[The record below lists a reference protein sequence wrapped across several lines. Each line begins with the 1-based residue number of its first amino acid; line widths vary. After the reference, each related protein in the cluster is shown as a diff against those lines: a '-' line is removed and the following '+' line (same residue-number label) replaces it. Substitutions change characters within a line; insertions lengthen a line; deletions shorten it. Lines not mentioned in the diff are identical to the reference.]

1 MYFIKYF
8 IILLFFNFSYGEE
21 KSSISLN
28 QNEIFQDTQ
37 QPGLSDSG
45 LNPQGAENSLK
56 IQTENEDLEK
66 QLGDRFQT
74 EDLTKEKITD
84 FLLKQGYFNSRVVKT
99 IKGFHIQDPYQII
112 FILKGNHFFNDY
124 KIKKLMKAN
133 SANQGKGFEE
143 ALLSSLKAAYHSEG
157 FQKILIKKKQI
168 SKGWKKWVYLTF
180 NEGPRIKIAAINLK
194 GFISKPSRF
203 YVDFIKSNSSPLIR
217 KGYFNKKDL
226 EIGYKNLILFLKKNG
241 YLQSKIYSDRII
253 YKNNKAYITVN
264 MDEGPLTLV
273 KSITFEGNQSFSHAV
288 LSGLIESRIF
298 EPLRLEVLEKDILA
312 LEEFYKHKGY
322 LQVKILNKESIV
334 SYSGDKRSYT
344 DIHIVIGE
352 GVQSRIS
359 AIFIKGAVKMKE
371 SFIRKLLKFKTNEIL
386 NLKKIRASRNVLN
399 SLGVFSRVSI
409 DFDEKA
415 EKTVVTV
422 SLTEKKSRA
431 VRMGAGMNTERG
443 LTARAYTEFTHRN
456 LFGQGRNLF
465 GKVSG
470 QLNFI
475 EKRLV
480 SEYEL
485 SAVYQEIF
493 FPGQNIK
500 GNVGL
505 SRERNIFNYTEENIN
520 GVRKNKI
527 RFFVETH
534 LSEKIRVSWTA
545 WDLEGRREFCIY
557 RTNCSVNFQS
567 IGSTGLMFAYDKRD
581 NIFNPSRGLLFSLSG
596 EYASALLGSSPDIQF
611 SKINAQSQ
619 FYFPFSENYTL
630 AAELRSGMLFSAR
643 TIPVSRAFILGGQTT
658 IRGYDGHIKGE
669 RIPNSRDVHIERAN
683 ESLKLGGS
691 SSVTSSQYGLV
702 KLELRFP
709 FFKSVKG
716 LVFYDGGGVYL
727 NAGRS
732 KNSLLALGH
741 AVGFGFRYEGF
752 LIPIGLDFGYKLP
765 PKEGNDYRFH
775 FAIGL
780 F

>member
-1 MYFIKYF
+1 MYIIKYF
-8 IILLFFNFSYGEE
+8 IILLPFYFCYGEE
-21 KSSISLN
+21 TLSSS
-28 QNEIFQDTQ
+28 
-37 QPGLSDSG
+37 
-45 LNPQGAENSLK
+45 ANSLK
-56 IQTENEDLEK
+56 IQTENKYLK
-66 QLGDRFQT
+66 TQLRNQFQNK
-74 EDLTKEKITD
+74 DLTKEKITG
-84 FLLKQGYFNSRVVKT
+84 FLLKNGYFNSKVVKT
-99 IKGFHIQDPYQII
+99 DKGFRIHDPYQII
-112 FILKGNHFFNDY
+112 FILKGNHFFSDY
-124 KIKKLMKAN
+124 KINKLITAN
-133 SANQGKGFEE
+133 SENQGKSFEE
-143 ALLSSLKAAYHSEG
+143 SLFSSLKSAYHSEG
-157 FQKILIKKKQI
+157 FQKILIKKREV
-168 SKGWKKWVYLTF
+168 SKGWKKWIYMTF
-180 NEGPRIKIAAINLK
+180 SEGPRIKIAAIHLK
-194 GFISKPSRF
+194 GFISKPAHF

-226 EIGYKNLILFLKKNG
+226 EIGYENLILFLKKNG

-253 YKNNKAYITVN
+253 YKNDKAYITVN

-273 KSITFEGNQSFSHAV
+273 KSITFEGNQAFSHTV

-298 EPLRLEVLEKDILA
+298 EPLRLEILEKDILS
-312 LEEFYKHKGY
+312 LEELYKNKGY
-322 LQVKILNKESIV
+322 LQMKILNKENIV

-344 DIHIVIGE
+344 DIHIVINE
-352 GVQSRIS
+352 GMQSRIS

-371 SFIRKLLKFKTNEIL
+371 SFIKKLLKFKTGEIL
-386 NLKKIRASRNVLN
+386 DLKKIRASRNVLN

-415 EKTVVTV
+415 EEETVVTV

-443 LTARAYTEFTHRN
+443 LTGRAYTELTHRN

-470 QLNFI
+470 QLSLL
-475 EKRLV
+475 EERLV

-493 FPGQNIK
+493 FPGKNIK
-500 GNVGL
+500 GNIGI

-527 RFFVETH
+527 RFFAETN
-534 LSEKIRVSWTA
+534 LSERIRVSWTA

-567 IGSTGLMFAYDKRD
+567 IGSTGLMFSYDKRD
-581 NIFNPSRGLLFSLSG
+581 NIFNPSSGLFFSLSG
-596 EYASALLGSSPDIQF
+596 EYASGLLGSSSNIQF
-611 SKINAQSQ
+611 SKLNAQSQ
-619 FYFPFSENYTL
+619 FHFPLSENYTL
-630 AAELRSGMLFSAR
+630 AAELRGGMLFSTK

-669 RIPNSRDVHIERAN
+669 RIPSSRDVPIERAN
-683 ESLKLGGS
+683 ESLRLGGTN
-691 SSVTSSQYGLV
+691 SVTNSQYGLV

-727 NAGRS
+727 NAGKS

-765 PKEGNDYRFH
+765 PKEGSDYRFH